1 MSGPGKFANVFA
13 ENLAMKLIGLI
24 TTIVVL
30 GAVYLFFVKPVLDTT
45 NKAFDSVN
53 ESIDTA
59 FDDVGISGVDV
70 DEIKSGDFSSIE
82 DQINDAGL
90 SNKEQR
96 RAEKLLNCIQ
106 RVQPDTDKMETCA
119 KKYG

>member
-1 MSGPGKFANVFA
+1 
-13 ENLAMKLIGLI
+13 MKLIGLI

-70 DEIKSGDFSSIE
+70 DELKNGDFSSIE
-82 DQINDAGL
+82 QQINGAGL
-90 SNKEQR
+90 SNKDQR

-106 RVQPDTDKMETCA
+106 RVQPNTDKMEACA
-119 KKYG
+119 KRYG

>member
-1 MSGPGKFANVFA
+1 
-13 ENLAMKLIGLI
+13 MKVIGLI
-24 TTIVVL
+24 TTVAVL
-30 GAVYLFFVKPVLDTT
+30 GAAYLFIVKPVLDTT

-70 DEIKSGDFSSIE
+70 NELQNGDFSSIQDE
-82 DQINDAGL
+82 INNSLSGNDQ
-90 SNKEQR
+90 Q
-96 RAEKLLNCIQ
+96 RAEKLLDCIK
-106 RVQPDTDKMETCA
+106 RVRPDTDKMAACA

>member
-1 MSGPGKFANVFA
+1 
-13 ENLAMKLIGLI
+13 MKLIGLV
-24 TTIVVL
+24 TTLVVL

-53 ESIDTA
+53 DSINTA

-90 SNKEQR
+90 SGREQR
-96 RAEKLLNCIQ
+96 RAERLLDCIK
-106 RVQPDTDKMETCA
+106 RVQPNTDKMQVCA
-119 KKYG
+119 KRYG

>member
-1 MSGPGKFANVFA
+1 
-13 ENLAMKLIGLI
+13 MKLIGLI

-106 RVQPDTDKMETCA
+106 RVQPDTDKMQACA
-119 KKYG
+119 NRYG